1 MNSTPKAKQLKIFY
15 ILPVFFLFINLVQ
28 GADSFTIKI
37 NSPLKVDYCNQAV
50 PVAKDLL
57 IQTTIPITGMKVSF
71 SQGYVYNE
79 DVLELTSTSGNI
91 VGTWSNSQG
100 YLLLQPIANTSP
112 STDEYVLALESVQ
125 YKNNKTVPTI
135 GVREITMTLM
145 DADYLPLTQHFYKYI
160 AQNGIT
166 WLAAKAAAEAS
177 NYFGLQGYLA
187 TITSAEENLFI
198 SLKTLGTGWI
208 GASDAAVEGEWRW
221 VTGPEGKNGGLL
233 FWKGSGYM
241 AKIYPLVYGPVKDA
255 SGVSAYQNWNY
266 WTKAYTSPADSLIWE
281 PNNSGGTR
289 TIHGEDYA
297 HILNSVGSNDG
308 SRYWNDLSNTGST
321 DPTSD
326 YYPRGYL
333 VEYGGMPNEPSVNLS
348 ATVNLQVNTISFNT
362 KAIAPI
368 CAGES
373 VTLNQPRDN
382 GTIPVTYSWTPAAT
396 LSDASAANP
405 VATPL
410 ITTKYTVSTNRNG
423 SCSTNLD
430 FNVTVNPKPII
441 DLSVDSKTCYGYNL
455 EVLDKGDVNAASSK
469 FTWTF
474 GGNTIISGLG
484 INSTTIPLGVDQSN
498 RDLTLQVVDQNY
510 CQNQTTVSNI
520 LVKPAL
526 NPFTVNYPVLC
537 LPDLFE
543 FSVTPDPTVIT
554 YNWNFG
560 DGTSESGPNPNA
572 THKYPKSNK
581 YDIQLTVTNK
591 DNCTNT
597 VLIKDMVFAAPVP
610 VAAFSLSDSI
620 IYTNKPNVNF
630 LDASSLATQWDWDFG
645 DGTLG
650 SGKNPPE
657 HNYKGTG
664 RRTVSLKVTSEFNCT
679 DTVSHHLLIA
689 FDRIF
694 PPNGFS
700 PNAPNAIDRVF
711 LLNSEGVKPAGY
723 HFIVLSR
730 WDDIVFEA
738 KDEIKGWD
746 GHMKDGSF
754 APAGTYLWVL
764 NYFDFLDQKHR
775 QTGSVTVIY

>member
-1 MNSTPKAKQLKIFY
+1 MNSTSKAKHLKTLIF
-15 ILPVFFLFINLVQ
+15 LPIFLLFIGLVK
-28 GADSFTIKI
+28 GADTFTIQI
-37 NSPLKVDYCNQAV
+37 NSPLKVDYCNLAV
-50 PVAKDLL
+50 PVASDLL

-71 SQGYVYNE
+71 SQGYVYPE
-79 DVLELTSTSGNI
+79 DVLELTNTSVNI
-91 VGTWSNSQG
+91 VGTWSASQG
-100 YLLLQPIANTSP
+100 YLLLQPNSNALPT
-112 STDEYVLALESVQ
+112 TDDYIKALESVQ
-125 YKNNKTVPTI
+125 YRNNKTVPTL
-135 GVREITMTLM
+135 GVREITITLM

-160 AQNGIT
+160 PQNGIT
-166 WLAAKAAAEAS
+166 WTAAKAAAATS

-266 WTKAYTSPADSLIWE
+266 WTKAYTSPSDSLIWE

-297 HILNSVGSNDG
+297 HILNSIGSSDG

-321 DPTSD
+321 DATSD

-333 VEYGGMPNEPSVNLS
+333 VEYGGMEDYTLNLS
-348 ATVNLQVNTISFNT
+348 ATVSLQVNTISFNT
-362 KAIAPI
+362 KPISPI

-382 GTIPVTYSWTPAAT
+382 GTIPVTYSWTPAASF
-396 LSDASAANP
+396 LDASAANP

-410 ITTKYTVSTNRNG
+410 ITTKYTVNADRNG
-423 SCSTNLD
+423 SCPVSLD
-430 FNVTVNPKPII
+430 FKVTVNPKPII

-455 EVLDKGDVNAASSK
+455 EVMDKGDVNSARSN
-469 FTWTF
+469 FTWIF
-474 GGNTIISGLG
+474 GTDTIATGLG
-484 INSTTIPLGVDQSN
+484 LNSTIIPLGVEQSN
-498 RDLTLQVVDQNY
+498 RDLKLLVVDQNN
-510 CQNQTTVSNI
+510 CSNQKTVSDI
-520 LVKPAL
+520 LVKPNL
-526 NPFTVNYPVLC
+526 SPFTVKDTILC
-537 LPDLFE
+537 LPELFE
-543 FSVTPDPTVIT
+543 FSVTPDPSVIT
-554 YNWNFG
+554 YDWDFG
-560 DGTSESGPNPNA
+560 DGTSGSGLNP
-572 THKYPKSNK
+572 THKYQKSKK

-597 VLIKDMVFAAPVP
+597 AVIKEMVFAAPVP
-610 VAAFSLSDSI
+610 VAEFSISDTI
-620 IYTNKPNVNF
+620 IYTNKPNVSF
-630 LDASSLATQWDWDFG
+630 LDGSTLAANWSWNFG
-645 DGTLG
+645 DSLTSVLQ
-650 SGKNPPE
+650 NPV

-664 RRTVSLKVTSEFNCT
+664 IRIIWLKVTSDFNCV
-679 DTVSHHLLIA
+679 DSVSHHLLIA

-700 PNAPNAIDRVF
+700 PNAPNTIDRVF
-711 LLNSEGVKPAGY
+711 LLNSEGIKSAGY
-723 HFIVLSR
+723 HFVVLSR
-730 WDDIVFEA
+730 WDDIVFEV

-746 GHMKDGSF
+746 GRMKDGSF

-764 NYFDFLDQKHR
+764 NYNDFLDEKHR
-775 QTGSVTVIY
+775 QTGTVTLIY

>member
-1 MNSTPKAKQLKIFY
+1 MNSTPKAKQLKTRFLIALIF
-15 ILPVFFLFINLVQ
+15 IFGVFVTK
-28 GADSFTIKI
+28 GADSFTINLNNI
-37 NSPLKVDYCNQAV
+37 SNNPLSYCSD
-50 PVAKDLL
+50 PVLVAPN
-57 IQTTIPITGMKVSF
+57 ITITSLFQITGMKVSISF
-71 SQGYVYNE
+71 GYIPGE
-79 DVLELTSTSGNI
+79 DQLTYSGSI
-91 VGTWSNSQG
+91 SYQWYSDQG
-100 YLLLQPIANTSP
+100 YLLLQGTS
-112 STDEYVLALESVQ
+112 STTFLDYQNAIRTINYINS
-125 YKNNKTVPTI
+125 NKSNPTL
-135 GVREITMTLM
+135 GAREITITLG
-145 DADYLPLTQHFYKYI
+145 DADYLPFTGHFYKYVP
-160 AQNGIT
+160 QNGIFWT
-166 WLAAKAAAEAS
+166 AAKAAAEAS

-187 TITSAEENLFI
+187 TITSAEENIFI
-198 SLKTLGTGWI
+198 SQKTKGTGWI
-208 GASDAAVEGEWRW
+208 GASDAAKEGDWRW
-221 VTGPEGKNGGLL
+221 VTGPEGKEDNLQGRL
-233 FWKGSGYM
+233 FWRGTGADYI
-241 AKIYPLVYGPVKDA
+241 ARKIGAGPILGQY
-255 SGVSAYQNWNY
+255 SNWN
-266 WTKAYTSPADSLIWE
+266 TNE
-281 PNNSGGTR
+281 PNNSGGN
-289 TIHGEDYA
+289 ENYA
-297 HILNSVGSNDG
+297 HILYQDG
-308 SRYWNDLSNTGST
+308 SSGYRLWNDLGDMGVQDTTQIVNGQ
-321 DPTSD
+321 PYKV

-333 VEYGGMPNEPSVNLS
+333 VEYGGMPGDPDVQLS

-373 VTLNQPRDN
+373 ETLNQPRDN

-410 ITTKYTVSTNRNG
+410 IPTIYTVNANRNG
-423 SCSTNLD
+423 SCPISHD
-430 FNVTVNPKPII
+430 FTVPVNPKPII

-455 EVLDKGDVNAASSK
+455 EVLDKGDVNAASST
-469 FTWTF
+469 FTWTY
-474 GGNTIISGLG
+474 GGNTVISGLG
-484 INSTTIPLGVDQSN
+484 INSATIPLGVDQSN
-498 RDLTLQVVDQNY
+498 RDLTLLVVDKNTK
-510 CQNQTTVSNI
+510 CQNQKTVSNI

-526 NPFTVNYPVLC
+526 SPFTVKDPVLC

-543 FSVTPDPTVIT
+543 FSVTPDPAVIT

-560 DGTSESGPNPNA
+560 DGTSGEGLTP
-572 THKYPKSNK
+572 THKYQKSQK

-597 VLIKDMVFAAPVP
+597 AVIKDMVFAAPVP

-630 LDASSLATQWDWDFG
+630 LDASSLATKWDWDFG

-650 SGKNPPE
+650 SGENPPG

-746 GHMKDGSF
+746 GRMKDGSF

-764 NYFDFLDQKHR
+764 NYLDFLDQKHR
-775 QTGSVTVIY
+775 QTGSVTVVY